1 MADPTAAGRKPE
13 SRNDPF
19 EQVLIAG
26 LSKAVIG
33 IEKAIAFAEK
43 TGEVAERERIRD
55 YDMNLAIHQRSS
67 EHSSAVQY
75 LKAMAEITLA
85 AAKLRGEFN
94 HNHNYDVTR
103 RIQKERAIDAV
114 IVGEGVAEN

>member
-1 MADPTAAGRKPE
+1 LKETPAAGRKTE
-13 SRNDPF
+13 AKNDPF

-26 LSKAVIG
+26 LNKSVEG
-33 IEKAIAFAEK
+33 IEKALAH
-43 TGEVAERERIRD
+43 AERTAALVQRGAGQD
-55 YDMNLAIHQRSS
+55 FDVNLVMHHRSS
-67 EHSSAVQY
+67 EQGNAVQF

-103 RIQKERAIDAV
+103 RTAQQG
-114 IVGEGVAEN
+114 GEGSTES